1 MRVVEGDEVFII
13 FVVIFEWKKV
23 INVLNFCIFIDM
35 CFLFEFVKFIEE
47 YCVKLCNVFKF
58 VEFLEN
64 RGGVFCWGYCFD
76 MVFIFMF

>member
-1 MRVVEGDEVFII
+1 
-13 FVVIFEWKKV
+13 
-23 INVLNFCIFIDM
+23 M